1 MLRHLLVIRMT
12 KIRTILGFVLLG
24 STLASAGATPDAS
37 VAAPPAYISP
47 EAARAALPAAEQAR
61 LDALTRQI
69 VESAQ
74 AAATG
79 PEAARLEATGI
90 RLKKYAD
97 DIANQ
102 AMDSQRNKV
111 LNFLGIDPKKDT
123 ALYIFVSWSMPLDVL
138 RSYAI
143 EAMWSGSTLVFRG
156 IPPGK
161 TIRQFIMGDLKE
173 LAYGKGASVAVS
185 LDPRLFDTYGISSV
199 PTFVL
204 AEDRHNIECVALN
217 KRNFKYQGQGLSYN
231 QCAEADPSKYW
242 KITGAVTTDFAL
254 EQFEKS
260 GSAHAARYK
269 AALAKGFA
277 TGTKPP
283 KDQQGFSGEWKSI
296 LTPEEIMSVQ
306 SAIEAARAKQQNPQP
321 VKP

>member
-1 MLRHLLVIRMT
+1 MLLNVAI
-12 KIRTILGFVLLG
+12 
-24 STLASAGATPDAS
+24 ATAY
-37 VAAPPAYISP
+37 AAPQTPSSSLPAYASP
-47 EAARAALPAAEQAR
+47 EAARAALTPEEQVR
-61 LDALTRQI
+61 VNALARQI
-69 VESAQ
+69 AESAQ

-102 AMDSQRNKV
+102 AMDTQRNKV

-143 EAMWSGSTLVFRG
+143 EAMWAGGTLVFRG
-156 IPPGK
+156 VPPGK
-161 TIRQFIMGDLKE
+161 TIREFIMGDLKE
-173 LAYGKGASVAVS
+173 LAYGKGASVAIS
-185 LDPRLFDTYGISSV
+185 MDPRLFDTYGIASV
-199 PTFVL
+199 PTLVL
-204 AEDRHNIECVALN
+204 AEDRHNIECTKIN
-217 KRNFKYQGQGLSYN
+217 KYNFNYKGQSLAYN
-231 QCAEADPSKYW
+231 QCAEADPHKYW

-254 EQFEKS
+254 EQFEKN
-260 GSAHAARYK
+260 GSQHASRYK

-277 TGTKPP
+277 TGSKPP
-283 KDQQGFSGEWKSI
+283 KDQQGFTGEWKSI

-306 SAIEAARAKQQNPQP
+306 TAIDAARAKQQNPQTP
-321 VKP
+321 KKP